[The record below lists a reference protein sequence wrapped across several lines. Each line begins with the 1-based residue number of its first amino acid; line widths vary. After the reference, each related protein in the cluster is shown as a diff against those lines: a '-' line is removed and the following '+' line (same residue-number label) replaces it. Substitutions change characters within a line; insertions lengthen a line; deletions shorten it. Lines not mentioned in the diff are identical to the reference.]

1 MLMRHLANLCLPV
14 AGGVLALG
22 WATSRLV
29 GFPAWPYAPL
39 WFAGALLVYTAN
51 RLHPDPADRINCPAR
66 LDSEPRLRRG
76 RIAILIAS
84 GCAVVVWPIGIG
96 DGVLLAGALG
106 AAAVGLAYVMRLPG
120 LCRLK
125 DLPVAKTF
133 LPAIVVSAVILCP
146 AVGRGSGPRDIG
158 VGTAWL
164 LCLTLFSASLCDH
177 LDRAGDVATGVRT
190 IPALLGASATRGLLW
205 ILAVAAVGCAL
216 WAAVMNRGQA
226 SAAAWLWTA
235 GLLAPYLALLITR
248 VERMASPHARDWFV
262 EGMLYLPAAACLF
275 SGA

>member
-1 MLMRHLANLCLPV
+1 MADLCVPV
-14 AGGVLALG
+14 ATGVLLLG
-22 WATSRLV
+22 WASSRLL
-29 GFPAWPYAPL
+29 GFPAWPCAPL
-39 WFAGALLVYTAN
+39 WFAGAMLVYTAN
-51 RLHPDPADRINCPAR
+51 RLTSDPADAVNCPAR
-66 LDSEPRLRRG
+66 LDAGPRLRRA

-84 GCAVVVWPIGIG
+84 GGAVVAWPIVVG
-96 DGVLLAGALG
+96 DAFLLVGALG

-133 LPAIVVSAVILCP
+133 LPAIVVSAVILYP
-146 AVGRGSGPRDIG
+146 AVGRGIGPRDIG

-164 LCLTLFSASLCDH
+164 LCLTLLSASLCDH

-190 IPALLGASATRGLLW
+190 IPVLLGASATRGLLW

-216 WAAVMNRGQA
+216 WAAVMSRGKP